1 MDNYKQQYMEID
13 LEKVI
18 AEKNV
23 GLIMGSGDEDANM
36 FIVSVK
42 RGGETV
48 NLAGLGVVGY
58 LIMPNDETLRI
69 PGSVVD
75 NEACVTINKNGY
87 VYDGA
92 FQLAIKLVVNGKENT
107 IAIFHGKNA
116 RTTSENI
123 SDGEKVIYGV
133 KDILNMI
140 DSMDQAEKD
149 AKAAATSANNAAASA
164 NSAASKANTATSN
177 ANAATTAANN
187 AAQTATTAA
196 GNADNATSAAN
207 TAAQTANDAAGRAEA
222 VASKS
227 PYIGDDG
234 NWYVFDVAAGA
245 YVDSGFPSRG
255 IPGQGAVS
263 TVCGKQPDDKGNV
276 SLTPDDTGALPED
289 GTAADADK
297 LGGNLP
303 EYYASQAQVDLQ
315 DEKMGVVCNGNQCAL
330 SAANGQYI
338 ILRNSTIAGLSDGL
352 YKATKAIPASTAI
365 DSTYLAAVSKGGFN
379 AIATDVE
386 ELHIGR
392 IVAYQLTESTDGRY
406 YSRTFAKFGYR
417 KPGIVVFNHQNGA
430 ALQAPVAFTVNLDG
444 NGASPSSLVT
454 IQNLTITVDCGA
466 NAWAAPYIICLEG
479 AITI

>member
-1 MDNYKQQYMEID
+1 MDNFKPQHMEID

-18 AEKNV
+18 AEKDV

-75 NEACVTINKNGY
+75 NEACVTIKKAGY

-107 IAIFHGKNA
+107 IAIFYGKNA
-116 RTTSENI
+116 RTQTENI
-123 SDGEKVIYGV
+123 SDGERVIYGV

-222 VASKS
+222 VASKL
-227 PYIGDDG
+227 PYIGDNG
-234 NWYVFDVAAGA
+234 NWYVFDVTAGE

-263 TVCGKQPDDKGNV
+263 TVNSKQPDTSGNV
-276 SLTPDDTGALPED
+276 QLSAGDVGARPDNWIPTSSDVGALAAD
-289 GTAADADK
+289 GKAADASK
-297 LGGNLP
+297 LGGKNPVQYCGVPNYTERDKLFEIVSAP
-303 EYYASQAQVDLQ
+303 AQNSIFNFVCEENGWLGAMVNTQAATTSPYIYITI
-315 DEKMGVVCNGNQCAL
+315 NNQ
-330 SAANGQYI
+330 Y
-338 ILRNSTIAGLSDGL
+338 
-352 YKATKAIPASTAI
+352 
-365 DSTYLAAVSKGGFN
+365 VF
-379 AIATDVE
+379 
-386 ELHIGR
+386 
-392 IVAYQLTESTDGRY
+392 Y
-406 YSRTFAKFGYR
+406 YSQETQKTHQVRTS
-417 KPGIVVFNHQNGA
+417 PM
-430 ALQAPVAFTVNLDG
+430 LPVSAGDSVSVELGSYDVAGTTRQVYFF
-444 NGASPSSLVT
+444 P
-454 IQNLTITVDCGA
+454 
-466 NAWAAPYIICLEG
+466 CL
-479 AITI
+479 